1 MKNARKKQ
9 TARVARAS
17 SAKRVEEPVQVTL
30 TSADAVPKKPDP
42 AFKVIYDWAPIMN
55 PKVGELIGGAKAE
68 SYILVYQNIDPNA
81 AKTGEINTDLLIADI
96 ERQRKTN
103 PTGWGM
109 LDYEFPF
116 DEVLQA
122 GPTHQLYDVCAK
134 NMVHAI
140 RTVKERFP
148 DVKWTYYG
156 IPGLSYWP
164 GGKLWAFATPESQ
177 RAEIERQLTGYG
189 PVLKELD
196 WYTPCFYDV
205 YNVEAFPDQ
214 ASRDAHMVNE
224 REYRL
229 ARLGVI
235 REFFARNNMEPRP
248 ILPAVCPWF
257 TGHGNTTAHELIPD
271 TELVRDQIMPTVDG
285 KCEGM
290 AIWTAGFWYLQ
301 QATLPTNLSNKTQ
314 ERVRVQ
320 FKKHFLGNAEPES
333 WTSDEIKT
341 LLTEKVGIAIGN
353 MAKLAYQAS
362 MK

>member
-1 MKNARKKQ
+1 MKNSNKPAARIS
-9 TARVARAS
+9 RVA
-17 SAKRVEEPVQVTL
+17 KLGPPKKIEEPVTL
-30 TSADAVPKKPDP
+30 SERDAILKKPESS
-42 AFKVIYDWAPIMN
+42 FKVIYDWAPTEN
-55 PKVGELIGGAKAE
+55 PKVAQVVNDAKAQ

-81 AKTGEINTDLLIADI
+81 KTGVINTDLLIADI
-96 ERQRKTN
+96 ERQRKVN
-103 PTGWGM
+103 PSGWGM

-122 GPTHQLYDVCAK
+122 GPTHELYDVCVK

-205 YNVEAFPDQ
+205 YNVEAFADQ
-214 ASRDAHMVNE
+214 ASRDAHLVNE
-224 REYRL
+224 REYRI
-229 ARLGVI
+229 ARVGVI
-235 REFFARNNMEPRP
+235 REFFARNDIKARP

-257 TGHGNTTAHELIPD
+257 TGHGNTTEHDIIPD
-271 TELVRDQIMPTVDG
+271 TELVRDQIMPIIEG

-290 AIWTAGFWYLQ
+290 AIWTAGHWYLQ
-301 QATLPTNLSNKTQ
+301 QATLPTNPNNKTQ
-314 ERVRVQ
+314 EKVRVQ
-320 FKKHFLGNAEPES
+320 FKKHFLGGVEPES
-333 WTSDEIKT
+333 WTSDATKAW
-341 LLTEKVGIAIGN
+341 LTEKVGMVIGN

-362 MK
+362 VK